1 MLAER
6 RSSPSPSPS
15 RGISIGSR
23 ISAIGARL
31 SRRSSNAGDSQQ
43 NKSEDQDSISP
54 ILGRTGECFHEIYGG
69 VVVVVR
75 VHVRLM
81 SESEIRDKKVWATLS
96 SLLIGA
102 LIFAPRW
109 RTQRF
114 TPDAPLRSAFSTLLL
129 VQPIS
134 NRNSHLTDTERSI
147 SRGREAFVSFSS
159 LHSFIFLQSWSLDIH
174 WSWRHRQH
182 PPHLSISR
190 CKVGVRPRRFLSH
203 TRKRTC

>member
-15 RGISIGSR
+15 CGISIGSR

-102 LIFAPRW
+102 LIFAPCW

-114 TPDAPLRSAFSTLLL
+114 TPDAPLRSHSPHSLFNQS
-129 VQPIS
+129 
-134 NRNSHLTDTERSI
+134 LTAIPTSQTWN
-147 SRGREAFVSFSS
+147 A
-159 LHSFIFLQSWSLDIH
+159 
-174 WSWRHRQH
+174 
-182 PPHLSISR
+182 
-190 CKVGVRPRRFLSH
+190 RFLMDAKHS
-203 TRKRTC
+203 